1 MSKLS
6 SLNALYLATIPI
18 TGIYL
23 IPGGIP
29 LSLCLFP
36 FLFVANFLSNRLD
49 YIITRRK
56 NEVFWF
62 LSITTIGFIGM
73 VGALFNAQMYFDTT
87 LFIHNYF
94 NIFIFFL
101 SLIFFTNKSNIQ
113 VFIKTIVIIGIIAA
127 SICIFQRVQ
136 LLLTGSFYKD
146 FFIPGLETDRS
157 IDTFSVDRPSSIFT
171 EPAHL
176 SIFLLP
182 ISYIL
187 LCRKSYMI
195 FAITALGILFSGST
209 TGFLL
214 LLLLALI
221 FMMTSNVRK
230 IYIVLLAVLGCVIF
244 ILIMIYFP
252 DVLIG
257 NVEKLNNTS
266 TGSVRLLGPL
276 QYISLFDITQ
286 WMFGIGLNQL
296 TDFLRIHNIT
306 IVDEWGIV
314 KNANYAN
321 AVIYMLIS
329 YGICGLTCSIKYF
342 TRSIKKYCCDK
353 GFIIY
358 IFGILFSD
366 QVLFNRNLL
375 FILCFMIFSR
385 DIKSYIETDNNPQ
398 YS

>member
-1 MSKLS
+1 MCKLS

-18 TGIYL
+18 TDIYL
-23 IPGGIP
+23 IPGGFP
-29 LSLCLFP
+29 LSLCLFSI
-36 FLFVANFLSNRLD
+36 LFVANFLSNRLD

-56 NEVFWF
+56 SEVFWF
-62 LSITTIGFIGM
+62 LSITIIGFMGM

-94 NIFIFFL
+94 SIFIFFL
-101 SLIFFTNKSNIQ
+101 SLIYFTNKSNIY
-113 VFIKTIVIIGIIAA
+113 VFIKTLVVIGVIAA
-127 SICIFQRVQ
+127 SICIFQRTQ
-136 LLLTGSFYKD
+136 LVLTGSFYKD
-146 FFIPGLETDRS
+146 FFIPGLEIDRS
-157 IDTFSVDRPSSIFT
+157 IDTFAIDRPSSIFT

-176 SIFLLP
+176 SIYLLP
-182 ISYIL
+182 VSYIL
-187 LCRKSYMI
+187 LCKRSYMI
-195 FAITALGILFSGST
+195 FAITAIGILFSGST

-214 LLLLALI
+214 LLVLVLI

-230 IYIVLLAVLGCVIF
+230 SFIVLLAVLGCVLLF
-244 ILIMIYFP
+244 LIMIYYP

-257 NVEKLNNTS
+257 NVEKLNSTS

-276 QYISLFDITQ
+276 QYLSLFDITQ

-296 TDFLRIHNIT
+296 ADYLRIHNII

-329 YGICGLTCSIKYF
+329 YGICGVICSINYF
-342 TRSIKKYCCDK
+342 MRSIKKYCCDK
-353 GFIIY
+353 GFLIY
-358 IFGILFSD
+358 ILGILFSD
-366 QVLFNRNLL
+366 QVLFNANLL

-385 DIKSYIETDNNPQ
+385 DIKSYIATGNNTR
-398 YS
+398 YA

>member
-1 MSKLS
+1 MSKLF

-36 FLFVANFLSNRLD
+36 ILFVVNFFSNQLD
-49 YIITRRK
+49 CVITQRK
-56 NEVFWF
+56 NEVSWF
-62 LSITTIGFIGM
+62 MSITIIGFIGM
-73 VGALFNAQMYFDTT
+73 FGALFKAQMYFDTT

-94 NIFIFFL
+94 NIIVFFL
-101 SLIFFTNKSNIQ
+101 SLIFFTYKSNVQ
-113 VFIKTIVIIGIIAA
+113 VFIKTLVILGIIAA

-146 FFIPGLETDRS
+146 FFIRGLEIDRS

-176 SIFLLP
+176 CIYLLP

-187 LCRKSYMI
+187 LCRKNYVMFSI
-195 FAITALGILFSGST
+195 IALGILFSGST
-209 TGFLL
+209 TGFIL

-221 FMMTSNVRK
+221 FMKTSNVSK
-230 IYIVLLAVLGCVIF
+230 IYIVLLTFLGCF
-244 ILIMIYFP
+244 LFFLLMIYFP

-266 TGSVRLLGPL
+266 IGSVRLLGPL

-286 WMFGIGLNQL
+286 CMFGIGLNQL
-296 TDFLRIHNIT
+296 TDYLRIHNIT
-306 IVDEWGIV
+306 IVDEWGFV

-321 AVIYMLIS
+321 AVIYMFIS
-329 YGICGLTCSIKYF
+329 YGICGVIYSIKYF
-342 TRSIKKYCCDK
+342 TKSIKNYYCDW
-353 GFIIY
+353 GFVVY

-366 QVLFNRNLL
+366 QVLFNKNLL

-385 DIKSYIETDNNPQ
+385 DIKSYIEKENNTQ